1 MKRYLI
7 LIVIFLALLLGIF
20 YLANRDKREVIIYEN
35 INPEIIKP
43 EIIRLGFVG
52 DIMLDRSVET
62 SIMKNGAGDYNFPFI
77 KIQSTLDQF
86 DWLFGNLEGPV
97 SDKKN
102 ICGSIYSFQMAT
114 TVPGVLADVGFKA
127 ISIANNHMMDYCQ
140 SAFFDTL
147 KRLASSSLE
156 YVGGGNNYDEAYTV
170 KSFQIKKLKVAV
182 MAFSDFGKVWTEKN
196 KSEPGVAR
204 IDTDKICQMIQ
215 DARPNSDLIVV
226 SLHMGE
232 EYKTEANAYQ
242 KNIAEKAIDCGA
254 DIIVGH
260 HPHVSEPLVQ
270 YKNGWIAYSLGNFIF
285 DQYFSEETMEGNI
298 LNVVVENKKLK
309 TVEYW
314 PYKLNSFYQP
324 ELVK

>member
-1 MKRYLI
+1 ML
-7 LIVIFLALLLGIF
+7 LIVIFLSLLLGIL
-20 YLANRDKREVIIYEN
+20 YLANRDKREVIVYEN
-35 INPEIIKP
+35 IKPAIIKP
-43 EIIRLGFVG
+43 EIIHLGFVG
-52 DIMLDRSVET
+52 DMMLDRSVKI
-62 SIMKNGAGDYNFPFI
+62 SIMKNGGGDYHFPFA

-114 TVPGVLADVGFKA
+114 TVPSVLADVGFDA
-127 ISIANNHMMDYCQ
+127 VSVANNHMMDYCQ
-140 SAFFDTL
+140 SAFVDTL

-170 KSFQIKKLKVAV
+170 KSFEVKKLKVAV
-182 MAFSDFGKVWTEKN
+182 MAFSDFGKTWTEKN
-196 KSEPGVAR
+196 KDEPGVAK
-204 IDTDKICQMIQ
+204 IDQNKICQMVQ
-215 DARPNSDLIVV
+215 DVRPDNDLVVV
-226 SLHMGE
+226 SLHMGD
-232 EYKTEANAYQ
+232 EYKTESNTYQ
-242 KNIAEKAIDCGA
+242 KTVAEKAIDCGA

-270 YKNGWIAYSLGNFIF
+270 YKDGWITYSLGNFVF
-285 DQYFSEETMEGNI
+285 DQPFSEETMKGNI
-298 LNVVVENKKLK
+298 LNVVVEGKKLK

-324 ELVK
+324 ELVKESN